1 MGGGRTARNSS
12 ILERTREYL
21 YHSSMNRIRLNYLL
35 KRVGAVVIN
44 NVPDDSKGYIDLSP
58 TNLSKTSL
66 IDLLNGKV

>member
-1 MGGGRTARNSS
+1 
-12 ILERTREYL
+12 
-21 YHSSMNRIRLNYLL
+21 MNRIRLNYLL